1 METWKNHVPVPI
13 AFNCCFLDIY
23 MCLYVFWRNVWFVWA
38 RTYTVWMLMV
48 LYLMLLY
55 CQQSLPFLTV
65 SLTTISACGIQYW
78 FFLCKGLGYNILNY
92 LSCPKSSLPQL
103 YYSKYQLL
111 SPTLIC
117 TYMHRKSR
125 KEKKCTWKILPK
137 LFFFCLV
144 HEWLFY
150 ISLFFCVCLC
160 LFGKMFSLYEI

>member
-23 MCLYVFWRNVWFVWA
+23 MCLYVFWRNFWFVWS

-48 LYLMLLY
+48 LYLMLLC
-55 CQQSLPFLTV
+55 CQQLLPFLTV

-78 FFLCKGLGYNILNY
+78 FFLCKELGYNIWNY

-117 TYMHRKSR
+117 TLMHKKKQERNEMYMKNTA
-125 KEKKCTWKILPK
+125 EAYVLFCFV
-137 LFFFCLV
+137 FFFLFMNGCFTFLSSSVYVCACL
-144 HEWLFY
+144 
-150 ISLFFCVCLC
+150 
-160 LFGKMFSLYEI
+160 G